1 MIIKSPFFSLELVIP
16 LLNSSYLLS
25 KYKELI
31 MKNELK
37 LEYITVLYHIL
48 LFADD
53 ISWVQEKIYCY
64 FLLIPIISIIKSPNN
79 KKTYEKSE
87 YS

>member
-53 ISWVQEKIYCY
+53 ISWVQEKIYCS

>member
-1 MIIKSPFFSLELVIP
+1 
-16 LLNSSYLLS
+16 
-25 KYKELI
+25 

-53 ISWVQEKIYCY
+53 ISWVQEKIYCS

>member
-1 MIIKSPFFSLELVIP
+1 
-16 LLNSSYLLS
+16 
-25 KYKELI
+25 

-53 ISWVQEKIYCY
+53 ISWVQEKISNR
-64 FLLIPIISIIKSPNN
+64 FII
-79 KKTYEKSE
+79 
-87 YS
+87 